1 MMHTC
6 SYCEQPSRHDIHCVW
21 ETRWHGVVL
30 CLRLHRFFYVRHA
43 PPGRTQRVRWPTT
56 KQGKSTCRPPGC
68 MCVSFTMHRAVG
80 GGRLAPSLCHPTRP
94 RAPFKCHPTSPSLLV
109 LGGGGHD
116 AMQPRS
122 PHPARSTEISRG
134 ARPPHLPCGPQ
145 RCSPRIPPMKQ
156 APSQAVG
163 SELCGRLS
171 RGRL

>member
-56 KQGKSTCRPPGC
+56 KLGKSTCRPAGC

-94 RAPFKCHPTSPSLLV
+94 MLPSNVTLRLPHCWCWVEAGMMQCSLALRIRLV
-109 LGGGGHD
+109 ALRYPEGRDHRICLVDPKD
-116 AMQPRS
+116 AHHAYP
-122 PHPARSTEISRG
+122 
-134 ARPPHLPCGPQ
+134 L
-145 RCSPRIPPMKQ
+145 
-156 APSQAVG
+156 
-163 SELCGRLS
+163 
-171 RGRL
+171 